1 MLLNKKVSLYEGLS
15 TVQAKQLAQELGVKM
30 LPVGLF
36 GPYEDDTQSNS
47 EVLAWYDG
55 TEAFHGKK
63 GDLRA
68 NTRPYFLYSSA
79 EQGYAKGG
87 AYFNGWH

>member
-1 MLLNKKVSLYEGLS
+1 MPLYVGLS

-55 TEAFHGKK
+55 TEAFRGKK

-68 NTRPYFLYSSA
+68 NTFWPYFLYSTA

-87 AYFNGWH
+87 AYFNGWS